1 MMRKLKSRSVVC
13 FVLLPF
19 LIAALAVTSSAAG
32 AGTVR
37 GRVLD
42 PLGAAVQNARVILL
56 EDETVLRDTH
66 TDREGKFQ
74 FSSVNAGRYRVRV
87 EAGGFVTQESPAS
100 FLPGGAEAVINIK
113 VALQIGPLR
122 QQIVVSDTGTALPKS
137 EVGAS
142 VSVIDGVELRDLH
155 KLDVL
160 DALRLVPGVEV
171 AQTGQRGGTTDVFVR
186 GGEADFNKVLIDG
199 IPAND
204 IGGAF

>member
-1 MMRKLKSRSVVC
+1 MRKLKSRSVVC
-13 FVLLPF
+13 SLLLPL

-87 EAGGFVTQESPAS
+87 EAGGFVTQ
-100 FLPGGAEAVINIK
+100 
-113 VALQIGPLR
+113 
-122 QQIVVSDTGTALPKS
+122 
-137 EVGAS
+137 
-142 VSVIDGVELRDLH
+142 
-155 KLDVL
+155 
-160 DALRLVPGVEV
+160 
-171 AQTGQRGGTTDVFVR
+171 
-186 GGEADFNKVLIDG
+186 
-199 IPAND
+199 
-204 IGGAF
+204 